1 MDFIGLVKDSFEAV
15 VHEVESA
22 CQRKPAGDPQ
32 NKNEMSDESAS
43 DVWAATSSQAK
54 PADEEEAPP
63 EELVLQASEENAVEV
78 SSVDPAETDSS
89 ADMNDQL
96 QLLAD
101 TMRQAS
107 IQLSAAAVV
116 GSAQQAEEVSS
127 ESFDELRVEQAG
139 LRTEQTELRKL
150 FESRIHSDQVQ
161 SRALERLHEEL
172 KGSRE
177 QLKRSELAPVLKD
190 IIFCHDFVAKELQHD
205 ADGGEPDWRKSFELL
220 GQMLL
225 DVLFKYD
232 VEPFSGDSDEFDR
245 SCQQCVKT
253 EATEESEQDRRI
265 ASVGLSGFRNE
276 DRIIRR
282 EQVTVFRYRPS
293 G

>member
-15 VHEVESA
+15 VQEVESA
-22 CQRKPAGDPQ
+22 CQRKPASDRQ
-32 NKNEMSDESAS
+32 NGNEAAAESAS
-43 DVWAATSSQAK
+43 DVWAASPNQESPT
-54 PADEEEAPP
+54 EEEAPTIECATQTAAAETSTKEP
-63 EELVLQASEENAVEV
+63 ASE
-78 SSVDPAETDSS
+78 PAETQPT

-116 GSAQQAEEVSS
+116 GTVPSAEEMTS
-127 ESFDELRVEQAG
+127 ESLDKLRQEQA
-139 LRTEQTELRKL
+139 ELRKL

-177 QLKRSELAPVLKD
+177 QLKRAELAPVLKD

-205 ADGGEPDWRKSFELL
+205 AAGGEPDWRKSFDLL

-232 VEPFSGDSDEFDR
+232 VEPFSGESDEFDR

-253 EATEESEQDRRI
+253 EATKESEQDRRI

>member
-1 MDFIGLVKDSFEAV
+1 MDLIGLVKDSFEAV
-15 VHEVESA
+15 VLEVESA
-22 CQRKPAGDPQ
+22 CQRRSGNGPVGPESPEEPMADEASTPLEEPAGRETSVSEDVPAAAVAQ
-32 NKNEMSDESAS
+32 GEESPS
-43 DVWAATSSQAK
+43 EG
-54 PADEEEAPP
+54 ADALPP
-63 EELVLQASEENAVEV
+63 
-78 SSVDPAETDSS
+78 D
-89 ADMNDQL
+89 DMNDQL
-96 QLLAD
+96 RLLAD

-107 IQLSAAAVV
+107 VQLSAAAVV
-116 GSAQQAEEVSS
+116 GSAQPSEETSPKVL
-127 ESFDELRVEQAG
+127 DELQSAQAG
-139 LRTEQTELRKL
+139 LQAGQEELRKL

-172 KGSRE
+172 KGNRE
-177 QLKRSELAPVLKD
+177 LLKRSEMAPVLKD

-205 ADGGEPDWRKSFELL
+205 ADGGEPDWRKSFEML

-245 SCQQCVKT
+245 TCQQCVKT
-253 EATEESEQDRRI
+253 ESTDKPEQDRRI
-265 ASVGLSGFRNE
+265 ASVGLSGFRSE
-276 DRIIRR
+276 DRILRR

>member
-1 MDFIGLVKDSFEAV
+1 MNFIGLVKDSFEAV
-15 VHEVESA
+15 VQEVEAA
-22 CQRKPAGDPQ
+22 CQRKPAGENQ
-32 NKNEMSDESAS
+32 NGETTDESTS
-43 DVWAATSSQAK
+43 GIWAASPNQAK
-54 PADEEEAPP
+54 PADEA
-63 EELVLQASEENAVEV
+63 QA
-78 SSVDPAETDSS
+78 PAEEPASTSDEIAPDETSVETTETESS

-116 GSAQQAEEVSS
+116 GSAQQPEDEASS
-127 ESFDELRVEQAG
+127 EALDEIRG
-139 LRTEQTELRKL
+139 EQTEIRSDQAELRKL

-177 QLKRSELAPVLKD
+177 LLKRSEMAPVLKD

-205 ADGGEPDWRKSFELL
+205 ADGGEPDWRKSFEML

-232 VEPFSGDSDEFDR
+232 VEPFSSDSDEFDR

-253 EATEESEQDRRI
+253 ESTDEPEQDRRI

>member
-1 MDFIGLVKDSFEAV
+1 MNFIGLVKDSFEAV
-15 VHEVESA
+15 VQEVEAA
-22 CQRKPAGDPQ
+22 CHRKPAGENQ
-32 NKNEMSDESAS
+32 NGETADESTS
-43 DVWAATSSQAK
+43 DVWADSPSQAK
-54 PADEEEAPP
+54 PADRAEAPVEESAPQASDENAP
-63 EELVLQASEENAVEV
+63 EEPAV
-78 SSVDPAETDSS
+78 DAAETESS

-116 GSAQQAEEVSS
+116 GSAQQSEEVSS
-127 ESFDELRVEQAG
+127 EALDELRG
-139 LRTEQTELRKL
+139 EQTEIRSEQSELRKL

-177 QLKRSELAPVLKD
+177 LLKRSEMAPILKD

-205 ADGGEPDWRKSFELL
+205 EDGGEPDWRKSFEML

-245 SCQQCVKT
+245 TCQQCVKT
-253 EATEESEQDRRI
+253 ESTDEPEQDRRI